1 MKKKK
6 HNHIFGVLYF
16 FIFAFFLGFFYTLL
30 VYQGIWSKIS
40 QGLSLIP
47 LWAYPLW
54 LLFSFYLTLT
64 LHELGHFFAFLFQ
77 NIKIRALYITMFI
90 FYRDQKGWKFSINPK
105 LWALAGGLVVPDL
118 GEMNDEETYQKTVKS
133 FAISLWVAP
142 IVTIAFLII
151 SIISTLLITIF
162 SSNNTLIGIFIIN
175 TVFVSLLST
184 LYIYSFKLSN
194 PMFYGDLVAYKK
206 MKEDPVFQLIQVSQY
221 TLFSLHES
229 KLTND
234 FLFKKI
240 EETIKQTVLN
250 HTLFHTLL
258 LTQYIEDILVNKY
271 PIDPQIDHKLRH
283 LNIQP
288 YLRNEQGFML
298 VNDLIYFHYV
308 NKDVALAYHLLNQT
322 YSQTYPKLNEKLFN
336 YMRKKTYHLVHLEDN
351 QAFLDNKDNLYL
363 GIIWIFDRLIDP
375 YAYLS
380 ESHEPLPYTP
390 YVCEINL
397 EVQQEN
403 KKSDEIA

>member
-40 QGLSLIP
+40 QSLSLIP

-258 LTQYIEDILVNKY
+258 LTQYIEDVLVNKY
-271 PIDPQIDHKLRH
+271 PIDPQIEHKLRH

-288 YLRNEQGFML
+288 YLRSEQGFML

-308 NKDVALAYHLLNQT
+308 NKDVALSYHLLNQT

>member
-16 FIFAFFLGFFYTLL
+16 FIFAFILGFFYTLL

-229 KLTND
+229 KSTND

-403 KKSDEIA
+403 KKSDKIA

>member
-1 MKKKK
+1 MKKKN

-40 QGLSLIP
+40 QSLSLIP

-229 KLTND
+229 KSTND

>member
-6 HNHIFGVLYF
+6 HNHIIGILYF

-30 VYQGIWSKIS
+30 VYQGIWSKIT
-40 QGLSLIP
+40 QGLGLIP

-54 LLFSFYLTLT
+54 LLFSFYLTLS

-77 NIKIRALYITMFI
+77 HIKIRALYITMFI

-142 IVTIAFLII
+142 IVTIVFLII

-162 SSNNTLIGIFIIN
+162 SSNITLIGIFIIN
-175 TVFVSLLST
+175 TIFISLLST

-206 MKEDPVFQLIQVSQY
+206 MKDDPVFQLIQVSQY
-221 TLFSLHES
+221 TLFSLYES
-229 KLTND
+229 KSTND

-397 EVQQEN
+397 EAQEEN